1 MFTEARTSAKT
12 YYAEGSTFVP
22 LYFDAQ
28 GGSGL
33 SSEQYDGL
41 NVTFGEAYGELPIP
55 GHGTSTQGFDG
66 WYTAASGGTQITKN
80 SIVPDADS
88 ITLYAHWSAR
98 KVSVYYNVMG
108 GTHPATTVDGSTT
121 YAWNVDCGYR
131 YNDKTPFWDRRYKIQ
146 AVKFPTKLVILGEL
160 KNKEVLTQNKVWTF
174 CWANEATNKI
184 LGLRVH
190 GNRDSNY
197 LRVAGNVESERIAE
211 GARGLHTEY
220 FQQRFYSNANDLAGG
235 PIGNW

>member
-1 MFTEARTSAKT
+1 VIAIIAILAGILLPALNQARESTRKT
-12 YYAEGSTFVP
+12 
-22 LYFDAQ
+22 LC
-28 GGSGL
+28 L
-33 SSEQYDGL
+33 SNLKQIGVAINSYTVDY
-41 NVTFGEAYGELPIP
+41 NDYLPIFSWQKGMERWTWYLLP
-55 GHGTSTQGFDG
+55 YLGAKQDSNTYLPKVGFCPNYKESTYFKYPAYQRNL
-66 WYTAASGGTQITKN
+66 AS
-80 SIVPDADS
+80 
-88 ITLYAHWSAR
+88 
-98 KVSVYYNVMG
+98 
-108 GTHPATTVDGSTT
+108 T

-146 AVKFPTKLVILGEL
+146 AAKFPTKLVILGEL